1 MVFGKCVK
9 CGEMKGGLVKAG
21 YRDGK
26 QQWLCQDCILAKY
39 PKAIFANEVLEG
51 PAWVIEEVLKA

>member
-9 CGEMKGGLVKAG
+9 CREMKAGLIRAG
-21 YRDGK
+21 FRDGK
-26 QQWLCQDCILAKY
+26 RLWLCQDCILAKY

-51 PAWVIEEVLKA
+51 PAWAIEEVLKG